1 MGDYEKNISSMNYR
15 IIYDRI
21 LKSSRNGY
29 VSQNV
34 DIGFDYSIDCRYMSE
49 IKRLMELSGFENIQS
64 EDEIETFRNA
74 TNWVSQILL
83 SDKEAKIEPV
93 SSYELISKVKEGAWA
108 ANCYA
113 HAVVLNDVFHLL
125 GYKGRYVFCMPVDYH
140 FTDNHVVNL
149 VYSKQL
155 RKWVLFDAAQNLYYT
170 DDAGTVLDICEL
182 RKYFIE
188 DKPIH
193 VELLDAYWSEL
204 KKKESIMFQKKVLIY
219 MMKNV
224 YRFHC
229 FQNSIMDRL
238 AKEREI
244 IHYHLVPINY
254 MSTPFIRTFY
264 DIESAV
270 KHKEIYSS
278 DEDKF
283 WKTPEEGEI

>member
-1 MGDYEKNISSMNYR
+1 MSDHGKNISSMNYR

-29 VSQNV
+29 ESQNSA
-34 DIGFDYSIDCRYMSE
+34 INFDYSIDCRYISE
-49 IKRLMELSGFENIQS
+49 IKKLTGLSGFENIKS
-64 EDEIETFRNA
+64 EDEIKTFINA

-83 SDKEAKIEPV
+83 SDKEARIESV
-93 SSYELISKVKEGAWA
+93 SSYELICKVKEGAWA

-125 GYKGRYVFCMPVDYH
+125 GYKSRYVFCMPVDYH

-155 RKWVLFDAAQNLYYT
+155 KKWVLFDAAQNLYYT
-170 DDAGTVLDICEL
+170 DDAGTLLDIREL
-182 RKYFIE
+182 RKCFIE
-188 DKPIH
+188 DKPVH
-193 VELLDAYWSEL
+193 VELLDVYWSEL
-204 KKKESIMFQKKVLIY
+204 GKKERIMFQNKVLIY

-229 FQNSIMDRL
+229 FQNSILDRL
-238 AKEREI
+238 AKGREI
-244 IHYHLVPINY
+244 THYHLVPTNY
-254 MSTPFIRTFY
+254 MNTPFIRTFY

-278 DEDKF
+278 DEEKF
-283 WKTPEEGEI
+283 WETPEESEI